1 MQRSVARA
9 RAAKATPRT
18 HGGGTLSAWRDAW
31 HEFRDAVSYFSRPAR
46 LYLGAEFLLWTGH
59 GIFSVLFNLYLVE
72 AGAGEAFVG
81 RAVAANGIGMVIA
94 ALPAGWLADRW
105 GRRRTLMLGA
115 VLDGFGHLLRA
126 SLPAGPLLLGAS
138 FLTGVGQSLFQI
150 AAIPFLS
157 DHSTPRERTHL
168 FSMFFAS
175 ALLAGVF
182 GNAIGGLLPELAR
195 AAVPG
200 LSWFVAYRA
209 ALIVG
214 AFAAAAAALPLLA
227 LRGLVEPRHAL
238 ESPPPTAHE
247 SRRLVPIALNAAL
260 IGAGAGFVIPF
271 MNLYFKDRF
280 ACTSTQIGSY
290 FSVAQLFTAAAALAA
305 PALARRFGKLR
316 TAVAAELLSLPFLVT
331 LGGER
336 HLPIAVGAFWLRAM
350 FMQASTPLL
359 QAFVMEVLPPGLRAR
374 SSSLNNM
381 LWNMGWAVS
390 ATFAGTILER
400 FGNAV
405 PFYCT
410 AALYLIAAVTFYLA
424 FRGTP
429 EPNTH
434 AVGLSEEAKGRRGE
448 GANTD

>member
-1 MQRSVARA
+1 MTAVRRAVREFQVAVR
-9 RAAKATPRT
+9 
-18 HGGGTLSAWRDAW
+18 L
-31 HEFRDAVSYFSRPAR
+31 FSRAAR

-72 AGAGEAFVG
+72 AGASETFVG
-81 RAVAANGIGMVIA
+81 RAIAASGIGMVAA

-115 VLDGFGHLLRA
+115 TLDGLGHVLRA
-126 SLPAGPLLLGAS
+126 FSVTGPLVIGGGFVAGL
-138 FLTGVGQSLFQI
+138 GQSLFQI
-150 AAIPFLS
+150 AAVPFLT
-157 DHSTPRERTHL
+157 DHSSPRERTHL

-182 GNAIGGLLPELAR
+182 GNAVGGALPALAR
-195 AAVPG
+195 QLVPG
-200 LSWFVAYRA
+200 LSLFVAYRS
-209 ALIVG
+209 ALVVG
-214 AFAAAAAALPLLA
+214 ALCAAAAALPLLA
-227 LRGLVEPRHAL
+227 LRGLAEPHHAL
-238 ESPPPTAHE
+238 GTPAPTPGE
-247 SRRLVPIALNAAL
+247 VRKLWPIALNAAL

-280 ACTSTQIGSY
+280 GCTSGQIGSY
-290 FSVAQLFTAAAALAA
+290 FSVAQLFTAAAALSA
-305 PALARRFGKLR
+305 PAVARRFGKLR

-331 LGGER
+331 LGSER
-336 HLPIAVGAFWLRAM
+336 HLPIAVGAFWMRAM

-359 QAFVMEVLPPGLRAR
+359 HAFVMEVLPPRLRAR

-381 LWNMGWAVS
+381 VWNLGWAVS
-390 ATFAGTILER
+390 ATFAGTVLER

-429 EPNTH
+429 ETRALPARTP
-434 AVGLSEEAKGRRGE
+434 GPP
-448 GANTD
+448 